1 MLRLS
6 LPWSLVPLATAF
18 AAGACSPASPEAAI
32 LGSGSDAGRA
42 TADSS
47 APSSGAADASSST
60 SASSQS
66 VSADG
71 SGSPPGDSSESGSPA
86 DNDGNAAALEA
97 GSDTGAT
104 NDVDATNATDASNAD
119 NDATS
124 GTDATSAPDGPSADG
139 IAPPAYLVCSPSFT
153 WMNIAEVTSIA
164 TAGFGRFG
172 GVSSNELTVA
182 WTSPSGAVLVADRTS
197 TAAPFGDPFQ
207 VDIGGA
213 SIPGG
218 RVGLSPTGLQI
229 VVALPNANGA
239 TLLGGFVRTSVGG
252 AWSAESSSEFKYV
265 NATNSET
272 GGSFSEPVVRADGL
286 SIFYLAVTGS
296 NEPVLNESTWNTA
309 EKAWNTGYPISG
321 PEFAIAS
328 GSQTRRPTGTSG
340 DGLTLFF
347 FDEVAGNERAAWRES
362 ASPMSEFTLFV
373 DLPDFPEAAPGG
385 SCHTLY
391 FQGSDPEA
399 GTPALFTGQ

>member
-1 MLRLS
+1 MN
-6 LPWSLVPLATAF
+6 
-18 AAGACSPASPEAAI
+18 
-32 LGSGSDAGRA
+32 
-42 TADSS
+42 
-47 APSSGAADASSST
+47 T
-60 SASSQS
+60 S
-66 VSADG
+66 
-71 SGSPPGDSSESGSPA
+71 
-86 DNDGNAAALEA
+86 
-97 GSDTGAT
+97 
-104 NDVDATNATDASNAD
+104 
-119 NDATS
+119 
-124 GTDATSAPDGPSADG
+124 
-139 IAPPAYLVCSPSFT
+139 
-153 WMNIAEVTSIA
+153 EVTSVA

-182 WTSPSGAVLVADRTS
+182 WTSPSGAVLVADRPS
-197 TAAPFGDPFQ
+197 TTAPFGDPVE

-218 RVGLSPTGLQI
+218 RVGLSPTGFQI

-239 TLLGGFVRTSVGG
+239 TLLGGFLRPSVGG
-252 AWSAESSSEFKYV
+252 AWSAESPSEFKYI

-286 SIFYLAVTGS
+286 SIFYIAVTGS

-309 EKAWNTGYPISG
+309 EKAWNTGYPLAG
-321 PEFAIAS
+321 AQFASAS
-328 GSQTRRPTGTSG
+328 GTQTRRPTGTSG

-362 ASPMSEFTLFV
+362 PSPMSEFTLFV

-391 FQGSDPEA
+391 FQGTDPEA